1 MYIPAN
7 YKEIN
12 IKNGF
17 MNPSQ
22 VKNVNTAVFNF
33 WERSLF
39 QRACS
44 TIKINTPKEWEGEV
58 KDFLYYCLFKYGY
71 VSVWEDAEF
80 GKTFNPAT
88 LSGQNFYYQPVFTLV
103 SNPALKESKKMKIGE
118 ECELLRLTPDYMG
131 IWDIISYYAEKLAT
145 LDNAINMSII
155 NNKLAY
161 IIGVRNKTAGIAVQ
175 KIFDKINKG
184 EPTVVTDVKLLNDP
198 TDKDSP
204 WQFLER
210 QNLKNSY
217 LTTDQL
223 ADFQTILNNF
233 DAEVGIP
240 SIPYQKKE
248 RLVTSEAES
257 RMIDST
263 SRSMIWF
270 ETLQSSIEK
279 IKMLYPDIS
288 LSVEL
293 RYDPEEIREED
304 EDGTDNIDRT
314 L

>member
-1 MYIPAN
+1 MYIPAS

-22 VKNVNTAVFNF
+22 VKNVNTQVYNF

-44 TIKINTPKEWEGEV
+44 TVVLDVPEEWEGNV
-58 KDFLYYCLFKYGY
+58 RDFLYYCLFRFGF
-71 VSVWEDAEF
+71 VPVWNDSEF
-80 GKTFNPAT
+80 GKTFNPGT
-88 LSGQNFYYQPVFTLV
+88 ISGQNVYYQPVKV
-103 SNPALKESKKMKIGE
+103 IVNNPAFSTTKELVIGKD
-118 ECELLRLTPDYMG
+118 CELLRLTPDYMG
-131 IWDIISYYAEKLAT
+131 IWDIIAYYAEKLAT

-184 EPTVVTDVKLLNDP
+184 EPTVVTDTKLLNDP
-198 TDKDSP
+198 TDKDTP

-210 QNLKNSY
+210 SNLKQSY
-217 LTTDQL
+217 ITTEQL
-223 ADFQTILNNF
+223 MDFQTILNNF

-248 RLVTSEAES
+248 RMVTSEAES

-263 SRSMIWF
+263 SRSVIWYD
-270 ETLQSSIEK
+270 TLQSSIKK
-279 IKMLYPDIS
+279 IDKLYPGFGIS
-288 LSVEL
+288 VSL
-293 RYDPEEIREED
+293 RYDPKDGGD
-304 EDGTDNIDRT
+304 ENGTNDIDRS